1 MNKKLALFLCVFLQ
15 FPIYGIIIQ
24 GDPASTP
31 GTNTFSFPL
40 TDAQYNQLNGMMW
53 TFNAIAVGGT
63 SAPFAISS
71 IKDGTVQ
78 AIAQTSTQATITTTG
93 TPPIVSTGANPL
105 YTDYMS
111 LASLWTPSSS
121 NGAALPICVGAADI
135 TSLYALSNI
144 IMADDIS
151 SMYKF
156 TATGNI
162 LNLSGL
168 ASSLYYIADSTT
180 PGVPEQIGFLS
191 QATYPTGS
199 ISYLQQANAPLT
211 FNGSSSFLTGS
222 SPVTVNASTPTTCLL
237 NNNLY
242 VGLNVTGVVG
252 SGGAAA
258 FLTNLSAGGALT
270 AQALLPLNGDDT
282 HTVLSTRNTGQLA
295 IQALQVMN
303 TSTGLTYLI
312 VLENYSGASGQDVY
326 AVPIVTN
333 GVAANYGVVA
343 QYTNAT
349 AATDIAITSDP
360 VTNMI
365 LKKGFANPITIPTI
379 LQIDPAGPNQNSL
392 TVGTGLGTI
401 LAATGYYNISVTG
414 DCVYIA
420 TNVGTYFSKALFDQY
435 GAIAAWTPWQITHA
449 ATWPAGLSQATCAID
464 GNTAKGWF
472 SRSLLGGTSIVQRTE
487 WNNTSDPLQNAQ
499 AALSGNI
506 SGNLVQNIFDLP
518 SSLVAF
524 SQPILGS
531 PLSGMIYTGKNQ
543 VIALTTGSN
552 LGLGGQYYPVNPATI
567 AAITDASAVGHVVA
581 FEIGYDAGT
590 SLSWAFASGQNGIA
604 VSPTNSAGSRGGSSP
619 ADVATGGIAQ
629 MFQNPFALI
638 AQLPYVKKLQA
649 TTNNI
654 TRTYL
659 YALNSQ
665 GLYKILL
672 SGANFYT
679 PTILTPT
686 PVFLAS
692 SLGPNV
698 AFTDFIASTNNN
710 SANIQCIIGTTQGL
724 YIGQDDGT
732 GSLTQVQ
739 LPSIQ
744 SVQRLIPQAD
754 LATGANNL
762 YVVAGDFANDQ
773 TEIVRFYLNN
783 FGQGPVAASLI
794 PIQDQTYVGLNK
806 PFVTMY
812 NFQNTFWWQ
821 GSCGLFGMSGRL
833 GSLNPI
839 VKILKGGVTGNMSS
853 NQSIWMYYLSTLG
866 IPGIAGSTYLTTTL
880 QDSAYG
886 ALQLGGGDFGLQ
898 VLS

>member
-15 FPIYGIIIQ
+15 LPVYGIIIQ

-31 GTNTFSFPL
+31 GTNTFSFRL
-40 TDAQYNQLNGMMW
+40 FDAQYNQLNATMW
-53 TFNAIAVGGT
+53 TFNGAIIT
-63 SAPFAISS
+63 SGSSQPFAISA
-71 IKDGTVQ
+71 IQDGSPS

-93 TPPIVSTGANPL
+93 TPPILTTGANPF
-105 YTDYMS
+105 YTAFIIAD
-111 LASLWTPSSS
+111 SLWSPASA
-121 NGAALPICVGAADI
+121 NGGVLPVCVGSFDP
-135 TSLYALSNI
+135 TSLYAFNNI
-144 IMADDIS
+144 KMADDIS
-151 SMYKF
+151 LLYKF

-162 LNLSGL
+162 LNVTGLSG
-168 ASSLYYIADSTT
+168 SVYYVADNGTIGI
-180 PGVPEQIGFLS
+180 PGQIGFLS

-199 ISYLQQANAPLT
+199 ISYLNELSNLV
-211 FNGSSSFLTGS
+211 FDGSSSFLAGS
-222 SPVTVNASTPTTCLL
+222 RAVTINIQAPATCLL

-242 VGLNVTGVVG
+242 VGLNVTGVSG

-258 FLTNLSAGGALT
+258 FLTNLGAGSALT
-270 AQALLPLNGDDT
+270 PQALLPNNGSNR
-282 HTVLSTRNTGQLA
+282 HTIFSARNADQLA

-303 TSTGLTYLI
+303 TSTGLSYLI
-312 VLENYSGASGQDVY
+312 ALESYVGTTGVY
-326 AVPIVTN
+326 AAPIITN
-333 GVAANYGVVA
+333 GSAANYGLIA

-349 AATDIAITSDP
+349 ASTDIAITTDP
-360 VTNMI
+360 ATNMI
-365 LKKGFANPITIPTI
+365 VKKGFSNPITLGT
-379 LQIDPAGPNQNSL
+379 LSQIDPAAPNQDSL
-392 TVGTGLGTI
+392 TVGQGFFGV
-401 LAATGYYNISVTG
+401 LATATYYNLSVTG
-414 DCVYIA
+414 DCVYL
-420 TNVGTYFSKALFDQY
+420 TTDVGTYFSKALFDQY

-449 ATWPAGLSQATCAID
+449 ATWATGLTQATGNID

-472 SRSLLGGTSIVQRTE
+472 SRSDPTPQAIVQRTE
-487 WNNTSDPLQNAQ
+487 WNNTSDPLQNVQNAI
-499 AALSGNI
+499 SGNI

-518 SSLVAF
+518 STLPSFAAT
-524 SQPILGS
+524 I
-531 PLSGMIYTGKNQ
+531 LSGMVYTGKNQ
-543 VIALTTGSN
+543 VIAATTGGDNRSGN
-552 LGLGGQYYPVNPATI
+552 YYPVNPATI
-567 AAITDASAVGHVVA
+567 AATVDASAVGHVVA

-590 SLSWAFASGQNGIA
+590 SLSWAFAAGQNGIA
-604 VSPTNSAGSRGGSSP
+604 VSSTHSVLDRGGSSP
-619 ADVATGGIAQ
+619 ADVAAGGIAQ
-629 MFQNPFALI
+629 MFQNPFVLI
-638 AQLPYVKKLQA
+638 AQLRYVKKLQSA
-649 TTNNI
+649 THSI
-654 TRTYL
+654 TISNL

-665 GLYKILL
+665 GLYKIRL
-672 SGANFYT
+672 SGADFST

-698 AFTDFIASTNNN
+698 SFTDFIASTNN
-710 SANIQCIIGTTQGL
+710 SRANVQFIIGTTQGL
-724 YIGQDDGT
+724 YIGQDDGI
-732 GSLTQVQ
+732 GALTQVQ
-739 LPSIQ
+739 LPSLQ

-773 TEIVRFYLNN
+773 TEVVRFYLSG
-783 FGQGPVAASLI
+783 FGQGLVSASLI
-794 PIQDQTYVGLNK
+794 PFQDQTYLGLNK

-839 VKILKGGVTGNMSS
+839 VKILKSGVTGNMSS